1 VFVSSIT
8 TTNVVIT
15 ASIANNDSASIVVV
29 LS

>member
-8 TTNVVIT
+8 TTQVVLK
-15 ASIANNDSASIVVV
+15 ASILNNESASIVVV